1 MDEVEACER
10 LMHAGQTRDLQ
21 LAFAMFKI
29 LRPSLLIRFLRTKLI
44 REMACSLEFV
54 NAPSDR
60 RLLPEDFRAVFSEV
74 VDRFRNAID
83 KRPQFDPP
91 PTPPR
96 PRRTVFSWCLRTAR
110 HWLLSEWRNREG
122 KDSYDEGSGHDSGG
136 DGASEERQST
146 LEARRLPGRLKR
158 MLSACYP
165 NGLAILDASLGD
177 DMPPDAALAVQLTIS
192 VENLQQRRTRMRLC
206 CRALIALIDDG
217 EVSDEEIADQA
228 RVTLTDTNRR
238 YVMNVRNYLAQ
249 RRGQP

>member
-21 LAFAMFKI
+21 LAFAMFEI
-29 LRPSLLIRFLRTKLI
+29 LRPSLLIRFLRTKSI

-54 NAPSDR
+54 VEPSDR

-74 VDRFRNAID
+74 LDRFRKAIE
-83 KRPQFDPP
+83 RGPQFDPP

-96 PRRTVFSWCLRTAR
+96 PQRTVFSWCLRTAR
-110 HWLLSEWRNREG
+110 YWLLSEWRNREG
-122 KDSYDEGSGHDSGG
+122 KEPYGEGSGHDPAG

-146 LEARRLPGRLKR
+146 LEARRLHGRLER

-177 DMPPDAALAVQLTIS
+177 GVTSDDALAAQLMIS

-217 EVSDEEIADQA
+217 GISDEEIADET
-228 RVTLTDTNRR
+228 RMTLTDTNRR
-238 YVMNVRNYLAQ
+238 YVMNVRHYLAQ
-249 RRGQP
+249 RGGQP